1 MKYFPLVLKHLRR
14 NRIRTISTVMAMA
27 VCIFL
32 FCTLQSVL
40 AQINSLLDGTSGKR
54 LVTRN
59 AVSLVFNLPLSYG
72 NRMMAVDGVKR
83 VAVVSW
89 FGGSLPARKE
99 GQADGTGGED
109 AAGDGGGETS
119 TTDWS
124 NFFPNLAIED
134 EPFLAMYP
142 EYEIAADERAA
153 YMADQRG
160 ALIGRKLADKYGW
173 KPGDTFYLESFIP
186 PYRKADGAFE
196 FIVRA
201 IFDVDPVK
209 HPSVDTNLMYFHYK
223 YLYEATGQS
232 VGAGTYRIEID
243 DPDRAGEISAA
254 IDELFANSDG
264 QTRTETEEAF
274 AAGFIS
280 MAGNLALLLNGI
292 GLAVAFTILL
302 VTANTMSMAVR
313 ERRTEIGVLKTLGF
327 SSGRVM
333 GMIVAEAVLHG
344 AIGGAV
350 GIGGSQGILWLLT
363 NTPGFQSMLSG
374 AGLNEVA
381 LDPVVAVAGFGVA
394 LFLGLAAGFVPAL
407 SAYRSRVTDALR
419 TV

>member
-1 MKYFPLVLKHLRR
+1 
-14 NRIRTISTVMAMA
+14 
-27 VCIFL
+27 
-32 FCTLQSVL
+32 
-40 AQINSLLDGTSGKR
+40 
-54 LVTRN
+54 
-59 AVSLVFNLPLSYG
+59 
-72 NRMMAVDGVKR
+72 
-83 VAVVSW
+83 
-89 FGGSLPARKE
+89 
-99 GQADGTGGED
+99 
-109 AAGDGGGETS
+109 
-119 TTDWS
+119 
-124 NFFPNLAIED
+124 
-134 EPFLAMYP
+134 
-142 EYEIAADERAA
+142 
-153 YMADQRG
+153 
-160 ALIGRKLADKYGW
+160 
-173 KPGDTFYLESFIP
+173 
-186 PYRKADGAFE
+186 
-196 FIVRA
+196 
-201 IFDVDPVK
+201 
-209 HPSVDTNLMYFHYK
+209 VDTNLMYFHYK

-333 GMIVAEAVLHG
+333 GMIVAEAVLLG